1 MSSKKAAA
9 GTISGE
15 FVALAALM
23 MSLVALSIDTML
35 PALPAIG
42 DDLGAGSPNTNQ
54 FVISVLFLGMSAGQV
69 IFGPLSDHTG
79 RKPAIYVGFA
89 VFIAGT
95 ILSLYAWNFQMMLA
109 GRLLQGLGAAGPRV
123 ITIALVRDR
132 FEGAA
137 MARVMSFVMTVFI
150 LIPILAPT
158 LGQLLLV
165 LSGWRAIFGLFLIL
179 SVITIAWF
187 AFRQP
192 ETLEKENR
200 IPFSMD
206 RITAATREIV
216 STRQCLVYTIAT
228 GLIFGAFLGYLN
240 SSQQILQ
247 VQYGLGDRFPLFFG
261 LLAVAFGVAT
271 IFNSSLVMRFSLHLL
286 VRLALAGLAVL
297 SLIFLAISAALDGNP
312 PLWALMLY
320 LSILFF
326 SIGILFGNLN
336 ALAMEPLGHIAGI
349 GASVIGSLSTFAAL
363 VIGTAIGQ
371 SYDGTVLPLVGGFF
385 LLGAA
390 ALGVTQLQEP
400 S

>member
-1 MSSKKAAA
+1 MSAKKTA
-9 GTISGE
+9 GGAISGE
-15 FVALAALM
+15 FVALTALM

-42 DDLGAGSPNTNQ
+42 TDLGAGSPNANQ

-79 RKPAIYVGFA
+79 RKPAIYAGFA
-89 VFIAGT
+89 VFISGT
-95 ILSLYAWNFQMMLA
+95 LLSLFAWNFPMMLA
-109 GRLLQGLGAAGPRV
+109 GRLLQGFGAAGPRV
-123 ITIALVRDR
+123 VTIALVRDR
-132 FEGAA
+132 FQGAA

-150 LIPILAPT
+150 LIPILAPA

-179 SVITIAWF
+179 SAITIAWF
-187 AFRQP
+187 ALRQP
-192 ETLEKENR
+192 ETLGKENR
-200 IPFSMD
+200 IPFSIG

-216 STRQCLVYTIAT
+216 SIRQSLVYTIAT
-228 GLIFGAFLGYLN
+228 GLVFGAFLGYLN

-286 VRLALAGLAVL
+286 VRLAMLNLAVL
-297 SLIFLAISAALDGNP
+297 SLLFLAVSAVLHGNP

-320 LSILFF
+320 LAILFF
-326 SIGILFGNLN
+326 FIGILFGNLN

-349 GASVIGSLSTFAAL
+349 GASVIGSLSTFLAL
-363 VIGTAIGQ
+363 VIGTVIGQ
-371 SYDGTVLPLVGGFF
+371 SYDGTILPLVGGFS

-390 ALGVTQLQEP
+390 ALGVTRLREK

>member
-1 MSSKKAAA
+1 MSAKKNADGA
-9 GTISGE
+9 ISGE
-15 FVALAALM
+15 FVALTALM

-42 DDLGAGSPNTNQ
+42 SDLGTGTPNANQ

-79 RKPAIYVGFA
+79 RKPAIYAGFA
-89 VFIAGT
+89 VFISGT
-95 ILSLYAWNFQMMLA
+95 LLSLFAWNFPMMLT
-109 GRLLQGLGAAGPRV
+109 GRLLQGFGAAGPRV
-123 ITIALVRDR
+123 VTIALVRDR
-132 FEGAA
+132 FQGAA

-150 LIPILAPT
+150 LIPILAPA

-179 SVITIAWF
+179 SAITIAWF
-187 AFRQP
+187 ALRQP
-192 ETLEKENR
+192 ETLGKENR
-200 IPFSMD
+200 IPFSIG

-216 STRQCLVYTIAT
+216 SIRQSLVYTIAT
-228 GLIFGAFLGYLN
+228 GLVFGAFLGYLN

-286 VRLALAGLAVL
+286 VRLAMLNLAVL
-297 SLIFLAISAALDGNP
+297 SLLFLAVSAVMDGNP
-312 PLWALMLY
+312 PFWALMLY
-320 LSILFF
+320 LAILFF
-326 SIGILFGNLN
+326 FIGILFGNLN

-349 GASVIGSLSTFAAL
+349 GASVIGSLSTFLAL
-363 VIGTAIGQ
+363 VIGTVIGQ
-371 SYDGTVLPLVGGFF
+371 SYDGTILPLVGGFS

-390 ALGVTQLQEP
+390 ALGVTRLREK